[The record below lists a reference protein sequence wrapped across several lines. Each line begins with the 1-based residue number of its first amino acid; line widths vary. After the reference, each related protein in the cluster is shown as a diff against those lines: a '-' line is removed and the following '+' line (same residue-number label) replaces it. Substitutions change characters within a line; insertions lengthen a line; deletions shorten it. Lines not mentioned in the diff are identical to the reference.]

1 VFSTFLFSF
10 SLNLLLFG
18 HAHESSAVFFAD
30 TSNIKVLIF
39 LSKDCPCSK
48 SHVAH
53 LNKLSQEFKNIPF
66 FGVIADRESSE
77 TEIFAYFNSK
87 NFNFP
92 IISDP
97 QQSLIKQFKALK
109 TPHAVLLKKQP
120 NHQETIL
127 YEGGVSD
134 QRDGASAKTYYLK
147 ENLKALTTNQPLPY
161 AQGKSLGCYIR
172 RI

>member
-1 VFSTFLFSF
+1 VFITFLFAF
-10 SLNLLLFG
+10 FLSLPLFG
-18 HAHESSAVFFAD
+18 YESPTAFFSD
-30 TSNIKVLIF
+30 TSDIKALIF

-66 FGVIADRESSE
+66 FGVITDRESSE
-77 TEIFAYFNSK
+77 AEIFAYFNSK
-87 NFNFP
+87 TFHFP
-92 IISDP
+92 IVSDP

-120 NHQETIL
+120 NKQETIL

-134 QRDGASAKTYYLK
+134 QRDGGSAKTYYLE

-161 AQGKSLGCYIR
+161 AHGKSLGCYIR